1 MIHMNEEDYN
11 AALPSPRQCY
21 EYFGLFFGDDIHSK
35 RLQAFFRL
43 ALDIEKAA
51 SCHIEPIEGQYA
63 YRLFVESDDGKAD
76 ILFCFGKPFEL
87 EREREENTR
96 YIELF
101 YRPTNREDD
110 LDILKEVDMVT
121 EMRILSTP
129 ALARILEEPCAKE
142 YEGDYVE
149 CAVAWIDHEMAKDPL
164 EEPDSSSLTFS
175 SYVETIYEKDFRER
189 FHIDARLFVEPIGPF
204 RVEIQ
209 IDLDHSLSLD
219 TPQGELTL
227 LPYLKMDV
235 DLGSPS
241 VIPHLFLDILG
252 DYGKQE
258 REEAESYL
266 KAMVG
271 IAKGCGLIETDIDG
285 LRLPLASFPFMKP
298 DLSSEEGRKAFEKD
312 LLELTSGL
320 VEVLKK

>member
-1 MIHMNEEDYN
+1 MNEEDYN

-21 EYFGLFFGDDIHSK
+21 EYFGLFFSDDIQSN

-43 ALDIEKAA
+43 ALDL
-51 SCHIEPIEGQYA
+51 EGVTKCDVETIQDHYA
-63 YRLFVESDDGKAD
+63 YRLLLKTNEDKAD
-76 ILFCFGKPFEL
+76 VLFHFGKPFEL
-87 EREREENTR
+87 TRERDESTR

-110 LDILKEVDMVT
+110 LDIVKEGDNVT

-129 ALARILEEPCAKE
+129 TLARILEESPSKE
-142 YEGDYVE
+142 YDGDYVE

-164 EEPDSSSLTFS
+164 VEPDSSSLTFS
-175 SYVETIYEKDFRER
+175 AYVETVYEKDFREIFR
-189 FHIDARLFVEPIGPF
+189 SDARIFVEEVGPF

-209 IDLDHSLSLD
+209 IDLGNKLTLD
-219 TPQGELTL
+219 TPRGDLCL
-227 LPYLKMDV
+227 LPYLKMQV
-235 DLGSPS
+235 DLGTPN
-241 VIPHLFLDILG
+241 VIPHLYLDILG

-258 REEAESYL
+258 REEAESYI
-266 KAMVG
+266 KAIVG
-271 IAKGCGLIETDIDG
+271 FAEGCGLIETDIDG

-298 DLSSEEGRKAFEKD
+298 ELSSEEGRKAFEKD
-312 LLELTSGL
+312 LLELTASL